1 MDLMRKAEDESKKQ
15 ESALATKVSSNE
27 VEVCICDLIL
37 VITFS
42 QRENALVIWSDYCD
56 KALSSVR
63 KLPLLFLTLSNRECL
78 F

>member
-37 VITFS
+37 VITLIS
-42 QRENALVIWSDYCD
+42 EKML
-56 KALSSVR
+56 LSSGHTIVI
-63 KLPLLFLTLSNRECL
+63 KL
-78 F
+78 

>member
-37 VITFS
+37 VITLIS
-42 QRENALVIWSDYCD
+42 EKML
-56 KALSSVR
+56 LSSGQTIGQTS
-63 KLPLLFLTLSNRECL
+63 PSFSNTIKSRMSVL
-78 F
+78 K